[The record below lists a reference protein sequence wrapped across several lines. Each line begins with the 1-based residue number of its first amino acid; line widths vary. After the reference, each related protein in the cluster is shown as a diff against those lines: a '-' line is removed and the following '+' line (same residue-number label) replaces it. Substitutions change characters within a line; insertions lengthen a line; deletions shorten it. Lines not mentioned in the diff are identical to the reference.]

1 MPMYVYHHNCTDFT
15 TNGIAGDL
23 MPITADYEEEKNG
36 KISLKIQL
44 IYDIYKKWKSCKPGN
59 YIKCA
64 VPVRVPPVI
73 EEDGYTDSVKKG
85 ELSLESTPVYAW
97 GNCIIAS
104 VPNTADVTIIGQL
117 GTRKKA
123 IFTWQQNGRQK
134 QVTGYIDSTAVTEG
148 TTVVIPQAINGLE
161 STQEAIREKDQ
172 LFVIRTVSENINT
185 VTVTCEHVFYELYDN
200 YTTWNPTGET
210 VTGADAC
217 RGIMDNLLYEDQ
229 RFHIYSNGTE
239 TVPASDLD
247 YQRKNA
253 VDSLLNPQNGV
264 CTAFDLTMIRD
275 NFDIYC
281 VTGSGSDRGFVVEYS
296 KNMLS
301 VQRTEDTSNV
311 ITRVIPFG
319 YDEEDNIVW
328 LNTGSV
334 DSPNIGNY
342 AAPMIQVLDTHLKIG
357 QDGVTSENIH
367 EKMQVLAER
376 RFLIDHAD
384 EPDITMTVDFLS
396 MGDTEEYKQYRGLDK
411 VYLGDIIAVHD
422 TERDY
427 NYSAQVIAVKY
438 DAVAKRLS
446 SIKIGSLKKWS
457 GVRKVASWQ
466 IPEITG
472 ANIRY
477 GSVQGSNIASNAIDW
492 RHISEGAAS
501 QITTNSLIAA
511 KAQIHDLIAGSIT
524 ADDIAT
530 GSLTARVISSGAIT
544 SDKIDANAVT
554 ASKIAAN
561 AITSDKIEANAITS
575 EKINAGAI
583 VSAKIA
589 ANAITAD
596 KLDANAVT
604 AEKIAAN
611 AIRASHISTT
621 DVDAINARLGIA
633 DIARA
638 EIGAADINYLQVKD
652 LNAQSAYFGQ
662 AVIQEGLANKLFI
675 PRLSVVY
682 AQMVAATI
690 SDLVIQAT
698 NDQFYRLDVDMSG
711 NVTATRVT
719 PSAQEIEQGH
729 TSDGRTIYLGTDIV
743 AEDLNT
749 TNIYASH
756 ALMDEITA
764 NIINVDQ
771 LFAREATISKIN
783 AMDLSS
789 NTYIRSTIGTWSSGS
804 TITQTINSLNSRIS
818 ELGYGTVY
826 MQPDEP
832 DHSILSSGDI
842 WICTLSDSTWQ
853 DIYDNFATWQEI
865 YDDISTWQIIGGMP
879 IMYVWDGIK
888 FQLMYD
894 SLLPTMVE
902 TEIQQLSDEIMLR
915 ATKVEMDEL
924 SHDVSEFSAQ
934 LTIQADEIEAAVSA
948 VNTKASTYVMLTDP
962 RSAYNVSLG
971 DIWVKRDEY
980 FQTWQTI
987 YDHYNTWQEIYDA
1000 HDAWK
1005 DGLGDETY
1013 VWNGSVWVMTSD
1025 RASEIIY
1032 NTKFIQ
1038 TDEQFSL
1045 IATQQA
1051 RFQNDLTVL
1060 NAELTVT
1067 AQKIQAEVTRAQDA
1081 ESGKIDK
1088 TTVYQ
1093 TADAIVAAAE
1103 AYTDDNAYKIVSG
1116 IEIKAAGIEISGA
1129 KYIKIKSGGSFTVE
1143 SNKFNI
1149 DTSGN
1154 VTIDGKVTS
1163 VSGSIGGWTLANNRL
1178 SSGSGSSYVGLDSG
1192 DTTYAIWAGNSTASS
1207 APFRVS
1213 RAGAMTATSGSVGG
1227 WTLAANLLSSGSGSS
1242 YVGLSSNSSDTYAI
1256 WTGSA
1261 SAGSAPFRVSRAG
1274 ALTSTSGS
1282 IGGWSLSSSA
1292 LTSGSGSSTVG
1303 LSSTDTYAI
1312 WAGSS
1317 TASSAPFCVTRTG
1330 AMTATAGSIGG
1341 WILSANSLI
1350 SGSGSSNVG
1359 LSSTDTYAFWAGSS
1373 SSSSAPFRV
1382 SRAGAMTATSGS
1394 VGGWTMASN
1403 LLSSGSG
1410 SSYVGIDSGN
1420 NTYAIWAGSSTS
1432 SSAPFRV
1439 SRTGAMTATSG
1450 SVGGWTLASN
1460 LLSSGSGASYVG
1472 LSSNTS
1478 DTYAIWLGNSAA
1490 ASAPFRVSR
1499 AGAMTATSGSIGGW
1513 TLSANSLVSGSGSS
1527 CVGLSSTDTYAF
1539 WAGSSSSS
1547 SAPFRVTRSGQ
1558 LTASG
1563 VSITGTINA
1572 TSLNVVTGSS
1582 SQTTKP
1588 VTTYLADE
1596 GFLDNQTGY
1605 KKVSGVNID
1614 SNGLTISGKNIH
1626 IDSGGTFT
1634 VGSGNFNIDSS
1645 GNVSITGQIHAASG
1659 STLGGWTLTNDSI
1672 SSGTFILD
1680 SNPQHTYAIDVDS
1693 AFRVGRNGDCY
1704 INQLIIANEQ
1714 GQEETVNLSSSSN
1727 NYPMWKLYYHAI
1739 KSYTANSITLT
1750 NGQTVNFNT
1759 AASVTLTGTW
1769 SGSGPASFTVS
1780 NSGNDRTSSTGLM
1793 TVSRLS
1799 SMGISSDNKV
1809 YAIVSAGGVQR
1820 FGGWVDAA
1828 DVYTKGYTAGW
1839 NECLAACGIP
1849 SGGNVYTGRVRQL
1862 YDETYDTYV
1871 NAINPYVA
1879 HNVQPIS

>member
-1 MPMYVYHHNCTDFT
+1 MPMYVYPHNCTDFT

-36 KISLKIQL
+36 KISLKVQL
-44 IYDIYKKWKSCKPGN
+44 VYDIYKKWKSCIPGN
-59 YIKCA
+59 YIKCS

-73 EEDGYTDSVKKG
+73 AEDEYTDEVVRG
-85 ELSLESTPVYAW
+85 VLSQTTPVYAW
-97 GNCIIAS
+97 GNCVIAR
-104 VPNTADVTIIGQL
+104 VPSTANVTIIGHL

-123 IFTWQQNGRQK
+123 IFTWTENERTK
-134 QVTGYIDSTAVTEG
+134 QVTGYVDSTEITEG
-148 TTVVIPQAINGLE
+148 STVVIPQTLNGLE
-161 STQEAIREKDQ
+161 SASGTVREKDQ
-172 LFVIRTVSENINT
+172 LFIIRSVSENISD
-185 VTVTCEHVFYELYDN
+185 VTITCEHVFYELYDN
-200 YTTWNPTGET
+200 FTSWTPSTET
-210 VTGADAC
+210 VTGADVC
-217 RGIMDNLLYEDQ
+217 NGILNSLMFEDQ
-229 RFHIYSNGTE
+229 RFHISCNSTE
-239 TVPASDLD
+239 TAPASDFD
-247 YQRKNA
+247 YERRNV
-253 VDSLLNPQNGV
+253 VDALLNPQNGV
-264 CTAFDLTMIRD
+264 CTAFGLTMIRD

-281 VTGSGSDRGFVVEYS
+281 ITGTGSDRGFVIEYG

-301 VQRTEDTSNV
+301 VQRTEDSSNV
-311 ITRVIPFG
+311 ITRVIPYG
-319 YDEEDNIVW
+319 YDEDQNIVW
-328 LNTGSV
+328 GMNV
-334 DSPNIGNY
+334 DSQNVGNY
-342 AAPMIQVLDTHLKIG
+342 PAPMVELLDTHLRIG
-357 QDGVTSENIH
+357 QDDVTSENIY
-367 EKMQVLAER
+367 EKMQVMAER

-384 EPDITMTVDFLS
+384 VPDITMTVDFLS
-396 MGDTEEYKQYRGLDK
+396 MGDTEEYRQYRGLDR
-411 VYLGDIIAVHD
+411 VFLGDIIAIHD

-427 NYSAQVIAVKY
+427 DYSAQVLSIQY
-438 DAVAKRLS
+438 DVITGRLS
-446 SIKIGSLKKWS
+446 RITIGSLKKWS
-457 GVRKVASWQ
+457 GIRKVASWQ
-466 IPEITG
+466 IPEING

-477 GSVQGSNIASNAIDW
+477 NSISGTSISNHAIDW

-501 QITTNSLIAA
+501 QIITNSLIAA
-511 KAQIHDLIAGSIT
+511 KAQIHELIAGSIT

-530 GSLTARVISSGAIT
+530 GTLTARVIASGAIT
-544 SDKIDANAVT
+544 ADKLDANAVT
-554 ASKIAAN
+554 ADKIAAN

-575 EKINAGAI
+575 EKISAGAI
-583 VSAKIA
+583 ISAKIA

-596 KLDANAVT
+596 KLDAEAVT

-633 DIARA
+633 QIARA
-638 EIGAADINYLQVKD
+638 EIGAADISYLQVKD
-652 LNAQSAYFGQ
+652 LDAQSAYFGQ

-682 AQMVAATI
+682 AQIVAATI

-698 NDQFYRLDVDMSG
+698 NDQFYKLDVDMSG
-711 NVTATRVT
+711 NVTATRVN
-719 PSAQEIEQGH
+719 PSAEEIEQGH

-853 DIYDNFATWQEI
+853 DIYDNFATWQVI
-865 YDDISTWQIIGGMP
+865 FDDISTWQIIGGMP

-894 SLLPTMVE
+894 SLLPTTVE
-902 TEIQQLSDEIMLR
+902 TQIQQLSDEIMLR
-915 ATKVEMDEL
+915 ATKAEMDEVT
-924 SHDVSEFSAQ
+924 HQVTEFSAQ

-948 VNTKASTYVMLTDP
+948 VNTKASTYIMLPDP

-971 DIWVKRDEY
+971 DIWVKHDDY
-980 FQTWQTI
+980 FQTWQLI
-987 YDHYNTWQEIYDA
+987 LDHYNTWQEIYDT

-1013 VWNGSVWVMTSD
+1013 VWNGSEWVMTSD

-1038 TDEQFSL
+1038 TETQFSL

-1051 RFQNDLTVL
+1051 QFQNQLISL

-1067 AQKIQAEVTRAQDA
+1067 AQQIRADVSRM
-1081 ESGKIDK
+1081 ENGKIDK
-1088 TTVYQ
+1088 TSSYQ

-1103 AYTDDNAYKIVSG
+1103 AYTDENAYKIVSG

-1129 KYIKIKSGGSFTVE
+1129 KYIKIKSGGSFTVD
-1143 SNKFNI
+1143 SNKFSI

-1154 VTIDGKVTS
+1154 VTIDGRITS
-1163 VSGSIGGWTLANNRL
+1163 VAGSIGGWSLANNRL

-1192 DTTYAIWAGNSTASS
+1192 STTFAIWAGSSTASS

-1213 RAGAMTATSGSVGG
+1213 RAGAMTAISGSVGG
-1227 WTLAANLLSSGSGSS
+1227 WTLASNLLSSGSGSS
-1242 YVGLSSNSSDTYAI
+1242 YVGLSSNTSDTYAI
-1256 WTGSA
+1256 WLGNSTA
-1261 SAGSAPFRVSRAG
+1261 SSAPFRVSRAG

-1282 IGGWSLSSSA
+1282 IGGWSLSTSA
-1292 LTSGSGSSTVG
+1292 LTSGSGTSCVG
-1303 LSSTDTYAI
+1303 LSSSDSIAI
-1312 WAGSS
+1312 WAGGN
-1317 TASSAPFCVTRTG
+1317 TP
-1330 AMTATAGSIGG
+1330 
-1341 WILSANSLI
+1341 
-1350 SGSGSSNVG
+1350 
-1359 LSSTDTYAFWAGSS
+1359 
-1373 SSSSAPFRV
+1373 SSAPFRV
-1382 SRAGAMTATSGS
+1382 S
-1394 VGGWTMASN
+1394 
-1403 LLSSGSG
+1403 
-1410 SSYVGIDSGN
+1410 
-1420 NTYAIWAGSSTS
+1420 
-1432 SSAPFRV
+1432 
-1439 SRTGAMTATSG
+1439 
-1450 SVGGWTLASN
+1450 
-1460 LLSSGSGASYVG
+1460 
-1472 LSSNTS
+1472 
-1478 DTYAIWLGNSAA
+1478 
-1490 ASAPFRVSR
+1490 
-1499 AGAMTATSGSIGGW
+1499 
-1513 TLSANSLVSGSGSS
+1513 
-1527 CVGLSSTDTYAF
+1527 
-1539 WAGSSSSS
+1539 
-1547 SAPFRVTRSGQ
+1547 RSGQ

-1563 VSITGTINA
+1563 VNITGAVYA
-1572 TSLNVVTGSS
+1572 TSLSISRDGTSTP
-1582 SQTTKP
+1582 QP
-1588 VTTYLADE
+1588 VNTYLTNE
-1596 GFLDNQTGY
+1596 GFLDTETGY
-1605 KKVSGVNID
+1605 EKVSGISID

-1634 VGSGNFNIDSS
+1634 VGSGNFSIDRS

-1672 SSGTFILD
+1672 YSGTFVLD

-1704 INQLIIANEQ
+1704 INQLVIANESGRQ
-1714 GQEETVNLSSSSN
+1714 ETVDLSSRSN
-1727 NYPMWKLYYHAI
+1727 QYPMWKLYYQTI
-1739 KSYTANSITLT
+1739 KSYTSDSITLS
-1750 NGQTVNFNT
+1750 NGETINFST

-1769 SGSGPASFTVS
+1769 SGSGPARFTVS
-1780 NSGNDRTSSTGLM
+1780 NSANDRTAGTGLM
-1793 TVSRLS
+1793 EVSRLG

-1809 YAIVSAGGVQR
+1809 YAIVTADGAQR
-1820 FGGWVDAA
+1820 FGGWIYAQ
-1828 DVYTKGYTAGW
+1828 DVYDKADRMY
-1839 NECLAACGIP
+1839 
-1849 SGGNVYTGRVRQL
+1849 
-1862 YDETYDTYV
+1862 TYV
-1871 NAINPYVA
+1871 GTRELGYMDHGQFESVGT
-1879 HNVQPIS
+1879 HKWYYK

>member
-1 MPMYVYHHNCTDFT
+1 MPMFVYPHNCTDFT

-36 KISLKIQL
+36 KIILKVQL
-44 IYDIYKKWKSCKPGN
+44 IYDIYKKWKSCKSGN

-73 EEDGYTDSVKKG
+73 EEDGYTDNVTKG

-97 GNCIIAS
+97 GNCIIAR

-148 TTVVIPQAINGLE
+148 TTVVIPQTINGLE
-161 STQEAIREKDQ
+161 STQTAIREKDQ
-172 LFVIRTVSENINT
+172 LFVIRSVSEDINT

-200 YTTWNPTGET
+200 YTTWKPTSET

-239 TVPASDLD
+239 TVFASDLD

-342 AAPMIQVLDTHLKIG
+342 AAPMIQVLDTRLKIG
-357 QDGVTSENIH
+357 KDDVTSENIH

-384 EPDITMTVDFLS
+384 EPDITMTVNFLS

-422 TERDY
+422 KERDY

-501 QITTNSLIAA
+501 QIITNSLIAA
-511 KAQIHDLIAGSIT
+511 KAQIHELIAGSIT

-604 AEKIAAN
+604 ASKIAAN
-611 AIRASHISTT
+611 AIQASHISTT

-633 DIARA
+633 NVARA

-652 LNAQSAYFGQ
+652 LDAESAYFGQ

-682 AQMVAATI
+682 AQIVAATI

-698 NDQFYRLDVDMSG
+698 NDQFYKLDVDMSG
-711 NVTATRVT
+711 NVTATRVS
-719 PSAQEIEQGH
+719 PSAQEIEDGH

-832 DHSILSSGDI
+832 DHSILTSGDI
-842 WICTLSDSTWQ
+842 WIQTLSDSTWQ
-853 DIYDNFATWQEI
+853 DIYNNFASWQEI
-865 YDDISTWQIIGGMP
+865 NNDISSWQVIGGMP

-894 SLLPTMVE
+894 SLLPTTVE
-902 TEIQQLSDEIMLR
+902 TEIQQLSDEITLR
-915 ATKVEMDEL
+915 ATKVEMDGL
-924 SHDVSEFSAQ
+924 THQVSEFSAQ

-948 VNTKASTYVMLTDP
+948 VNTKASTYVMLPDP

-980 FQTWQTI
+980 FQTWQAA
-987 YDHYNTWQEIYDA
+987 YDHYNSWQEIYDA

-1013 VWNGSVWVMTSD
+1013 VWNGSAWVMTSD

-1038 TDEQFSL
+1038 TDQQFSL

-1067 AQKIQAEVTRAQDA
+1067 AQRIQAEVTRAQNA

-1103 AYTDDNAYKIVSG
+1103 AYTDGNAYKIVSG

-1154 VTIDGKVTS
+1154 VTVDGKITS
-1163 VSGSIGGWTLANNRL
+1163 VSGSIGGWSLANNRL

-1192 DTTYAIWAGNSTASS
+1192 NTTYAIWAGSAAASS

-1227 WTLAANLLSSGSGSS
+1227 W
-1242 YVGLSSNSSDTYAI
+1242 
-1256 WTGSA
+1256 
-1261 SAGSAPFRVSRAG
+1261 
-1274 ALTSTSGS
+1274 
-1282 IGGWSLSSSA
+1282 SL
-1292 LTSGSGSSTVG
+1292 
-1303 LSSTDTYAI
+1303 
-1312 WAGSS
+1312 
-1317 TASSAPFCVTRTG
+1317 
-1330 AMTATAGSIGG
+1330 
-1341 WILSANSLI
+1341 
-1350 SGSGSSNVG
+1350 
-1359 LSSTDTYAFWAGSS
+1359 
-1373 SSSSAPFRV
+1373 
-1382 SRAGAMTATSGS
+1382 
-1394 VGGWTMASN
+1394 ASN

-1410 SSYVGIDSGN
+1410 S
-1420 NTYAIWAGSSTS
+1420 
-1432 SSAPFRV
+1432 
-1439 SRTGAMTATSG
+1439 
-1450 SVGGWTLASN
+1450 
-1460 LLSSGSGASYVG
+1460 SYVG

-1478 DTYAIWLGNSAA
+1478 DTYAIWLGNSVAG
-1490 ASAPFRVSR
+1490 SAPFRVSR
-1499 AGAMTATSGSIGGW
+1499 TGSMTATSGSVGGW
-1513 TLSANSLVSGSGSS
+1513 TLAANLLYSGTGSS
-1527 CVGLSSTDTYAF
+1527 YVGLGSSTSGYAI
-1539 WAGSSSSS
+1539 WAGDSNASA
-1547 SAPFRVTRSGQ
+1547 APFRVSRSGQ
-1558 LTASG
+1558 LYARGAT
-1563 VSITGTINA
+1563 IDGTINA
-1572 TSLNVVTGSS
+1572 TSLNIRQGQTTVTVDTYLDNKGYFTQAAHNSFVREYFGTDGIYTNKTRYLQDDGTISLEALGSDAQAAISKAAGITVDASGKIVLSALTSDVQGTINRAAKIDMDANGVIKLSSQNFDALGSS
-1582 SQTTKP
+1582 GSVLITPTEI
-1588 VTTYLADE
+1588 TI
-1596 GFLDNQTGY
+1596 G
-1605 KKVSGVNID
+1605 
-1614 SNGLTISGKNIH
+1614 SNGRINLQAGSF
-1626 IDSGGTFT
+1626 S
-1634 VGSGNFNIDSS
+1634 VASGNFNVDAT
-1645 GNVSITGQIHAASG
+1645 GNVTITGQVHAASG
-1659 STLGGWTLTNDSI
+1659 STLGGWTLTNDTI
-1672 SSGTFILD
+1672 QSGTFVLD
-1680 SNPQHTYAIDVDS
+1680 SNPNHSLAIDVDS
-1693 AFRVGRNGDCY
+1693 AFKVSRNGDCY

-1727 NYPMWKLYYHAI
+1727 NYPMWKLYYHTI
-1739 KSYTANSITLT
+1739 RSYTGDSITLSNGTTINFIKASNLGVGASGSGEVYPTNNGSRVTQGSSMNIYINPTENSHVLMPSTKEMLVYADLKMSGSAAGTFRENDSVKVDVSDITLDTQSAWSSGYRTITLT
-1750 NGQTVNFNT
+1750 NGVSFNVNMPAT
-1759 AASVTLTGTW
+1759 SEATW
-1769 SGSGPASFTVS
+1769 S
-1780 NSGNDRTSSTGLM
+1780 
-1793 TVSRLS
+1793 
-1799 SMGISSDNKV
+1799 
-1809 YAIVSAGGVQR
+1809 
-1820 FGGWVDAA
+1820 
-1828 DVYTKGYTAGW
+1828 
-1839 NECLAACGIP
+1839 
-1849 SGGNVYTGRVRQL
+1849 
-1862 YDETYDTYV
+1862 
-1871 NAINPYVA
+1871 INPYGTSQRIASCTVGGRTYTY
-1879 HNVQPIS
+1879 IFSS

>member
-1 MPMYVYHHNCTDFT
+1 MPMYVYSHNCTDFT

-36 KISLKIQL
+36 KISFNVQL

-73 EEDGYTDSVKKG
+73 VEDGYTDNVTKG
-85 ELSLESTPVYAW
+85 ELSLDSTPVYAW
-97 GNCIIAS
+97 GNCIIAR

-134 QVTGYIDSTAVTEG
+134 QVIGYIDSTAVTEG
-148 TTVVIPQAINGLE
+148 TTVVIPQTINGLE
-161 STQEAIREKDQ
+161 STQASVREKDQ
-172 LFVIRTVSENINT
+172 LFIIRSVSENINT

-200 YTTWNPTGET
+200 YTTWEPTGET

-217 RGIMDNLLYEDQ
+217 RGIMANLLYEDQ

-239 TVPASDLD
+239 TVPATDLD

-264 CTAFDLTMIRD
+264 CTAFNLTMIRD

-281 VTGSGSDRGFVVEYS
+281 VSGAGSDRGFVIEYG

-301 VQRTEDTSNV
+301 VQRTEDISNV
-311 ITRVIPFG
+311 ITRVIPYG
-319 YDEEDNIVW
+319 YDEDQNIVW
-328 LNTGSV
+328 GTNV
-334 DSPNIGNY
+334 DSQNISNY
-342 AAPMIQVLDTHLKIG
+342 PAPMVELLDTRLRIG
-357 QDGVTSENIH
+357 QDDITSENIY

-396 MGDTEEYKQYRGLDK
+396 MGDTEEYKLYRGLDK

-422 TERDY
+422 KERDY
-427 NYSAQVIAVKY
+427 NYSAQVIAIKY

-466 IPEITG
+466 IPEING
-472 ANIRY
+472 SSIRY
-477 GSVQGSNIASNAIDW
+477 NSISGTSISNHAIDW

-501 QITTNSLIAA
+501 QIITNSLIAA
-511 KAQIHDLIAGSIT
+511 KAQIHELIAGSIT
-524 ADDIAT
+524 ADDIST
-530 GSLTARVISSGAIT
+530 GSLTARVIASGAIT
-544 SDKIDANAVT
+544 TDKLDANAVT

-575 EKINAGAI
+575 EKISAGAI
-583 VSAKIA
+583 ISAKIA

-596 KLDANAVT
+596 KLDADAVT

-638 EIGAADINYLQVKD
+638 EIGAADISYLQVKD
-652 LNAQSAYFGQ
+652 LDAQSAYFGQ

-698 NDQFYRLDVDMSG
+698 NDQFYKLDVDMSG
-711 NVTATRVT
+711 NVTATRVN
-719 PSAQEIEQGH
+719 PSAEEIEQGH

-771 LFAREATISKIN
+771 LFAREATISKLN

-865 YDDISTWQIIGGMP
+865 LDDISTWQIIGGMP

-894 SLLPTMVE
+894 SLLPTTVE
-902 TEIQQLSDEIMLR
+902 TQIQQLSDEILLR
-915 ATKVEMDEL
+915 ATKAEMDEVT
-924 SHDVSEFSAQ
+924 HQVTEFSAQ

-948 VNTKASTYVMLTDP
+948 VNTKASTYVMLPDP

-971 DIWVKRDEY
+971 DIWVKHDDY

-987 YDHYNTWQEIYDA
+987 YDHYNTWQEIYDT

-1005 DGLGDETY
+1005 DGLGDESY
-1013 VWNGSVWVMTSD
+1013 VWNGSAWIMTSD

-1038 TDEQFSL
+1038 TETQFSL

-1051 RFQNDLTVL
+1051 RFQDQLTVL

-1067 AQKIQAEVTRAQDA
+1067 AQKIQAEVTRAQNA

-1088 TTVYQ
+1088 TSLYQ

-1103 AYTDDNAYKIVSG
+1103 AYTDGNAYKIVSG

-1129 KYIKIKSGGSFTVE
+1129 KYIKIKSGGSFTVD
-1143 SNKFNI
+1143 SNKFQI

-1154 VTIDGKVTS
+1154 VTVDGRVTS

-1192 DTTYAIWAGNSTASS
+1192 NTTYAIWAGSSTASA
-1207 APFRVS
+1207 APFRVT

-1227 WTLAANLLSSGSGSS
+1227 WTLASNLLSSGSGSS

-1256 WTGSA
+1256 WTGST

-1282 IGGWSLSSSA
+1282 IGGWSLSTSA
-1292 LTSGSGSSTVG
+1292 LTSGSGTSCVG
-1303 LSSTDTYAI
+1303 LSSSDSIAI
-1312 WAGSS
+1312 WAGGN
-1317 TASSAPFCVTRTG
+1317 TP
-1330 AMTATAGSIGG
+1330 
-1341 WILSANSLI
+1341 
-1350 SGSGSSNVG
+1350 
-1359 LSSTDTYAFWAGSS
+1359 
-1373 SSSSAPFRV
+1373 SSAPFRV
-1382 SRAGAMTATSGS
+1382 S
-1394 VGGWTMASN
+1394 
-1403 LLSSGSG
+1403 
-1410 SSYVGIDSGN
+1410 
-1420 NTYAIWAGSSTS
+1420 
-1432 SSAPFRV
+1432 
-1439 SRTGAMTATSG
+1439 
-1450 SVGGWTLASN
+1450 
-1460 LLSSGSGASYVG
+1460 
-1472 LSSNTS
+1472 
-1478 DTYAIWLGNSAA
+1478 
-1490 ASAPFRVSR
+1490 
-1499 AGAMTATSGSIGGW
+1499 
-1513 TLSANSLVSGSGSS
+1513 
-1527 CVGLSSTDTYAF
+1527 
-1539 WAGSSSSS
+1539 
-1547 SAPFRVTRSGQ
+1547 RSGQ

-1563 VSITGTINA
+1563 VDITGAVYA
-1572 TSLNVVTGSS
+1572 TSLSISRDGTSTP
-1582 SQTTKP
+1582 QP
-1588 VTTYLADE
+1588 VNTYLHNE
-1596 GFLDNQTGY
+1596 GFLDTETGY
-1605 KKVSGVNID
+1605 EKVSGISID

-1634 VGSGNFNIDSS
+1634 VGSGNFSIDRY
-1645 GNVSITGQIHAASG
+1645 GNVTITGQIHAASG

-1672 SSGTFILD
+1672 YSGTFILD

-1704 INQLIIANEQ
+1704 INQLVIANESGRQ
-1714 GQEETVNLSSSSN
+1714 ETVDLSSRSN
-1727 NYPMWKLYYHAI
+1727 QYPMWKLYYQTI
-1739 KSYTANSITLT
+1739 KSYTSDSITLSNGETINFNKADSVDLSSVHEITVTSTFGVGTAYTISFSGILT
-1750 NGQTVNFNT
+1750 NGRVISDTKSFLATEAYDAGVAHADGLYTN
-1759 AASVTLTGTW
+1759 VGTREL
-1769 SGSGPASFTVS
+1769 GYMDHGQFE
-1780 NSGNDRTSSTGLM
+1780 
-1793 TVSRLS
+1793 
-1799 SMGISSDNKV
+1799 SMGS
-1809 YAIVSAGGVQR
+1809 
-1820 FGGWVDAA
+1820 
-1828 DVYTKGYTAGW
+1828 
-1839 NECLAACGIP
+1839 
-1849 SGGNVYTGRVRQL
+1849 
-1862 YDETYDTYV
+1862 
-1871 NAINPYVA
+1871 
-1879 HNVQPIS
+1879 HNWYYK